1 MDSSSLYDQ
10 KIKVSKNVTIANYK
24 FTGYK
29 FIMQNKLIISDVVRQ
44 IDAPHTSE
52 QAKSIDANNDIEAIR
67 TWLMEFRH
75 SPNTLTSYRQ
85 TAERFVMWLIQQ
97 NLGLSQ
103 VNRETIQAYRDFLQ
117 APTPSDFWCGPS
129 RPRNHE
135 EWKPFVK
142 GLSNSSIKLNLQIL
156 GSLYQYLIDA
166 GYLNRNPFRL
176 IRERIKVQHDVE
188 RFLTPREWSYLIDF
202 IENLPQDDAKLK
214 FEYHRTRWIFNLL
227 YLTGCRR
234 SEVINAKMAD
244 FINKRNQWWLKV
256 IGKGNK
262 YGEIPVP
269 NELLGALMTYRKAI
283 GLAEYPTPLETSIP
297 LIFSKYGK
305 LQPISDSML
314 YKIIKATTHSL
325 ADELKLT
332 DPASAFVIARV
343 STHWLRHTSATHQ
356 VDAGIDIRIV
366 KENLRHS
373 MLETTMKYQ
382 HTAADSRH
390 DETIKKFGK

>member
-1 MDSSSLYDQ
+1 M
-10 KIKVSKNVTIANYK
+10 KNN
-24 FTGYK
+24 
-29 FIMQNKLIISDVVRQ
+29 LIIQDVIRQ
-44 IDAPHTSE
+44 IDAPHNTE
-52 QAKSIDANNDIEAIR
+52 QIKSIDADNDIAAIK
-67 TWLMEFRH
+67 TWLLEFRH
-75 SPNTLTSYRQ
+75 SPNTFISYRQ

-97 NLGLSQ
+97 GLGLKQ
-103 VNRETIQAYRDFLQ
+103 VSRETIQEYQDFLSTPI
-117 APTPSDFWCGPS
+117 PTEFWCGPS
-129 RPRNHE
+129 RPRTSD

-142 GLSNSSIKLNLQIL
+142 GLSNSSIKLNMQIL

-166 GYLNRNPFRL
+166 GYLQRNPFRL
-176 IRERIKVQHDVE
+176 LRQRIKLQRDVE
-188 RFLTPREWSYLIDF
+188 RFLTMREWDYLIDF
-202 IENLPQDDAKLK
+202 IEKLPQETPKQK
-214 FEYHRTRWIFNLL
+214 YNYHRTRWIFNLL

-234 SEVINAKMAD
+234 SEVINATMAD
-244 FINKRNQWWLKV
+244 FVNKRNQWWLKV
-256 IGKGNK
+256 VGKGNK

-269 NELLGALMTYRKAI
+269 NELLSALIIYRRYM
-283 GLAEYPTPLETSIP
+283 GLPEYPNVLENALP

-314 YKIIKATTHSL
+314 YKIIKTTTL
-325 ADELKLT
+325 ALSEELKLT

-356 VDAGIDIRIV
+356 VDAGIDIRTV

-390 DETIKKFGK
+390 EETIKKFGK